1 LKKRRRKAVP
11 KGKQK
16 MKATIGARLSS
27 SNQRLLTEFLE
38 ISGASKSLVTNAA
51 IEEMVPIWL
60 ERLKGGRSWFK
71 PNPAN
76 HGAHNMTG
84 E

>member
-1 LKKRRRKAVP
+1 L
-11 KGKQK
+11 
-16 MKATIGARLSS
+16 M
-27 SNQRLLTEFLE
+27 EFLQ
-38 ISGASKSLVTNAA
+38 ISGASKSLITNAA

-71 PNPAN
+71 PDPTN
-76 HGAHNMTG
+76 HGAHNVSG

>member
-51 IEEMVPIWL
+51 IEEMVQSGWSGSRAGVAGSSQTPQIT
-60 ERLKGGRSWFK
+60 ER
-71 PNPAN
+71 
-76 HGAHNMTG
+76 TI
-84 E
+84 